1 MLTSLH
7 LVQHAGV
14 SERINRIKGAFKKR
28 KRTKKKRIS
37 TCWQRMGDYIAVD
50 NKKLVIY
57 NDDDPNSFAPKICD
71 DISLQRSSI
80 SGVKTLTRRIIQ
92 FEGIEQG
99 SSIMQS

>member
-1 MLTSLH
+1 
-7 LVQHAGV
+7 
-14 SERINRIKGAFKKR
+14 
-28 KRTKKKRIS
+28 
-37 TCWQRMGDYIAVD
+37 MGDYIAVDNEVPND

-71 DISLQRSSI
+71 DISLQRSSV